1 MLTAAPFCTGTGEM
15 QAQPILLEDGWE
27 KLKTGAVQKIEAI
40 LEDMREGV
48 YQNKITT
55 DEYSDLYT

>member
-1 MLTAAPFCTGTGEM
+1 M
-15 QAQPILLEDGWE
+15 QANPILLQDGWE
-27 KLKTGAVQKIEAI
+27 KLKTGAVQKIESI

-48 YQNKITT
+48 YQNRITT